1 MAFLKILF
9 GPDRGFLLPPFCRT
23 VHDSSRATDKEG
35 TESCRTGSRES
46 HSSRFFPEELG
57 MDVNAL
63 SRITQGLPAVATPV
77 SADNA
82 SQNRQVVQAVKALNK
97 SEMFGEDN
105 GLDFQTDPVSK
116 RLVVRVVNRT
126 TGEVISQIP
135 PEYVLR
141 LADDLKQKS

>member
-1 MAFLKILF
+1 
-9 GPDRGFLLPPFCRT
+9 
-23 VHDSSRATDKEG
+23 
-35 TESCRTGSRES
+35 
-46 HSSRFFPEELG
+46 
-57 MDVNAL
+57 MDVNSLNRVA
-63 SRITQGLPAVATPV
+63 QGSPAVATPIP
-77 SADNA
+77 ADSA

-105 GLDFQTDPVSK
+105 GLEFQKDPATK
-116 RLVVRVVNRT
+116 RMVVKVVNRT

>member
-1 MAFLKILF
+1 
-9 GPDRGFLLPPFCRT
+9 
-23 VHDSSRATDKEG
+23 
-35 TESCRTGSRES
+35 
-46 HSSRFFPEELG
+46 

-63 SRITQGLPAVATPV
+63 SRIMLASPAVATPI
-77 SADNA
+77 SADTA

-105 GLDFQTDPVSK
+105 GLDFQTDPVS
-116 RLVVRVVNRT
+116 RQLVVKVVNRT